1 MKLRSPKLA
10 PYSAAQARKQIL
22 NAVRRIPRG
31 CVASYGQIACEAG
44 LPGRARLVGRVLAQA
59 TDQKLCWH
67 RVLNAQGKISLPQSN
82 PSHAE
87 QKRRLRHEQ
96 VVVTAT
102 GVSLKKFGW
111 KPRSDAPLLPAD

>member
-1 MKLRSPKLA
+1 MKLRSANRA
-10 PYSAAQARKQIL
+10 PLSAAQSRKQIL
-22 NAVRRIPRG
+22 DAVRRVPRG
-31 CVASYGQIACEAG
+31 CVASYGQVAREAG
-44 LPGRARLVGRVLAQA
+44 LPGRARLVGRVLAQS

-67 RVLNAQGKISLPQSN
+67 RVLNAQGKISLPKVS
-82 PSHAE
+82 PAHAE